1 MHHWLLS
8 SQEKSRHTGCRGIV
22 GALFD
27 LTTLLR
33 SGTTI
38 NLTFLRKFLSETVPA
53 IYTVEEKKEVT
64 LLSLT
69 IKRCLYCSAKT
80 CSFWGIFDRNMRTDA
95 A

>member
-1 MHHWLLS
+1 MPVITKLCYTTPQLS
-8 SQEKSRHTGCRGIV
+8 SRGSGCRDNV

-53 IYTVEEKKEVT
+53 IYSVEEKKEVI
-64 LLSLT
+64 LLCKVFSHMMHR
-69 IKRCLYCSAKT
+69 KKEYAYR
-80 CSFWGIFDRNMRTDA
+80 
-95 A
+95 

>member
-1 MHHWLLS
+1 MIQQS
-8 SQEKSRHTGCRGIV
+8 VCRGNV

-53 IYTVEEKKEVT
+53 IYSVDEKKEVT
-64 LLSLT
+64 LRFL
-69 IKRCLYCSAKT
+69 RKT
-80 CSFWGIFDRNMRTDA
+80 QL
-95 A
+95 